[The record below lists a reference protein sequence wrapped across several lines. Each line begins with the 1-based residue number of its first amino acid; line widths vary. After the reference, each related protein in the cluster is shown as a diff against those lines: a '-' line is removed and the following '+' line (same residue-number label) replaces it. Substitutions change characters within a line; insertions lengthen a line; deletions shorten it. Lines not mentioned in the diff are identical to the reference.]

1 MIKTKI
7 VGLIPTRLNSH
18 RLPQKALL
26 EIHGIPLIIHTYRRA
41 LLSKR
46 LSDLYICCDDKKIY
60 NVAKKF
66 KAKCIM
72 TSKNHTNGTER
83 IAEGLL
89 KIKKKYNLVV
99 DIQGDEPLLSPF
111 HIDQVIDFHL
121 KNHKIDIILPTLKIK
136 PTNNT
141 NIVKVI
147 KNSKNQVMYLSRSNI
162 PFEFKKNKKFAHKHL
177 SIISFKPDVLIKFA
191 KSKKTY
197 HENIEDIEL
206 LRALE
211 LGMSIKSINLKGDS
225 FSIDVLDDFKLAQKK
240 MINDKF
246 FKFYKNK

>member
-1 MIKTKI
+1 MIKNI
-7 VGLIPTRLNSH
+7 IGLIPTRLNSS

-41 LLSKR
+41 LLSKN
-46 LSDLYICCDDKKIY
+46 LNDLYICCDDRKIY
-60 NVAKKF
+60 NIAKKF

-83 IAEGLL
+83 IAEAFYKL
-89 KIKKKYNLVV
+89 KQNFDLVV

-111 HIDQVIDFHL
+111 HIDEVIKCHL
-121 KNHKIDIILPTLKIK
+121 KNFENDIILPTLKIK

-147 KNSKNQVMYLSRSNI
+147 KNSKNNVMYLSRSNI

-177 SIISFKPDVLIKFA
+177 SIISFKPNSLLKFA

-197 HENIEDIEL
+197 HETIEDIEL

-211 LGMSIKSINLKGDS
+211 LGMKIKSIDLKGDS
-225 FSIDVLDDFKLAQKK
+225 FSIDVLDDFKLAKKK
-240 MINDKF
+240 MSNDKF
-246 FKFYKNK
+246 FKIYKNK

>member
-1 MIKTKI
+1 MIKNI
-7 VGLIPTRLNSH
+7 VGLIPTRLNSL

-41 LLSKR
+41 IMSKK
-46 LSDLYICCDDKKIY
+46 LTDLYICCDDKKIF

-66 KAKCIM
+66 NAKCIM

-89 KIKKKYNLVV
+89 KLKKKYDFVI

-111 HIDQVIDFHL
+111 HIDEVIDFHM
-121 KNHKIDIILPTLKIK
+121 KNFSSDIILPTLKIK

-147 KNSKNQVMYLSRSNI
+147 KNKKNNVMYLSRSNI
-162 PFEFKKNKKFAHKHL
+162 PFEFKKNKKFIYKHL
-177 SIISFKPDVLIKFA
+177 SIISFIPNALLKFA

-197 HENIEDIEL
+197 HEMIEDIEL

-211 LGMSIKSINLKGDS
+211 LGMNVKSLNLNGDS
-225 FSIDVLDDFKLAQKK
+225 FSIDVLDDFNLAKKK
-240 MINDKF
+240 MLSDKF
-246 FKFYKNK
+246 FKIYKDK

>member
-1 MIKTKI
+1 MTKNI
-7 VGLIPTRLNSH
+7 VGLIPTRLNSQ

-41 LLSKR
+41 LMSKK
-46 LSDLYICCDDKKIY
+46 LNDLYICCDDKKIF
-60 NVAKKF
+60 NIAKKF

-83 IAEGLL
+83 IAEGVVKL
-89 KIKKKYNLVV
+89 KKNFDLVV

-111 HIDQVIDFHL
+111 HIDQVINCHL
-121 KNHKIDIILPTLKIK
+121 KNFNTDIILPTLRIK

-141 NIVKVI
+141 NIVKIV
-147 KNSKNQVMYLSRSNI
+147 KNKKNDVMYLSRSNI
-162 PFEFKKNKKFAHKHL
+162 PFEFKQNKKFSNKHL
-177 SIISFKPDVLIKFA
+177 SIISFTQSALLKFA

-197 HENIEDIEL
+197 LENIEDIEL

-211 LGMSIKSINLKGDS
+211 LGMSIKSLDLQGDS
-225 FSIDVLDDFKLAQKK
+225 FSIDVLDDFKLAKKK
-240 MINDKF
+240 MLNDKF
-246 FKFYKNK
+246 FKIYRNK